1 MMFDSGSVTRFF
13 GLIAALLAYFG
24 IHVPEDVTEAVAS
37 LAIAV
42 LAVYAAWKNNYITK
56 KGHEQKMAI
65 EKVKKGEV
73 A

>member
-1 MMFDSGSVTRFF
+1 M
-13 GLIAALLAYFG
+13 
-24 IHVPEDVTEAVAS
+24 AS
-37 LAIAV
+37 LAIAA

-65 EKVKKGEV
+65 EKVKKGES